1 MTFSKLTR
9 FTAVIGA
16 LSIASVDR
24 ISPTYAINLH
34 EHGGASGI
42 FSAMMEIE
50 NGEETREKERQ
61 EARDRKKKQNEE
73 AEREHQ
79 ALIQQEEEEEAAKE
93 KAAIDSA

>member
-24 ISPTYAINLH
+24 IYPTYAINLH
-34 EHGGASGI
+34 EHGGSSGI
-42 FSAMMEIE
+42 FSAMVEIE
-50 NGEETREKERQ
+50 NGEETRQKERQ
-61 EARDRKKKQNEE
+61 EARERKKKQFEE
-73 AEREHQ
+73 AEKEHD
-79 ALIQQEEEEEAAKE
+79 ALIKQEEEEEAAKE